1 MDLAQSEDVV
11 SKLFQISKD
20 ANIRKEVKPAILENN
35 FFFIKVLG
43 ISVLPQVTTHKCMI
57 MLLTFQPLWT
67 G

>member
-35 FFFIKVLG
+35 FFF
-43 ISVLPQVTTHKCMI
+43 
-57 MLLTFQPLWT
+57 LLRYLEFLYFPKKQLINV
-67 G
+67 